1 MYSIDRRSF
10 ITGASALIGAAI
22 PAGAAIAQALGPTL
36 KLTASQA
43 ARLAM
48 TTACFRHNF
57 KPPPSN
63 MGNEPAASGLKL
75 DMLTTPKFLKD
86 TFGITNMEV
95 WCPMVPDTSLDYA
108 RKMRAAAEAVGGR
121 IINVQIDGNYDLSAA
136 DPKRREESVVFVKG
150 WMDRAHATGSPSVRI
165 NIGGGP
171 RGTPL
176 ALEPALASFRTL
188 IDYGNSIGVTVLTEN
203 HGGVGGNIDN
213 CVAFLRALNDKTPRA
228 IIDWGS
234 SSATTPEARLAD
246 LSKMFPYLAMVSAKG
261 MHFDKDYR
269 HLDYP
274 ISPLV
279 RATEATG
286 FRGIYSIELY
296 AEPDHPEDPVAAART
311 MIAEIVPELQ
321 G

>member
-1 MYSIDRRSF
+1 MHTINRRSF
-10 ITGASALIGAAI
+10 VAGAGALIAAAI
-22 PAGAAIAQALGPTL
+22 PAGAAMAQALRPAL
-36 KLTASQA
+36 KLTATQA

-57 KPPPSN
+57 TPPV
-63 MGNEPAASGLKL
+63 GEPATSGPKL

-95 WCPMVPDTSLDYA
+95 WGPMVPDTSLDYA

-136 DPKRREESVVFVKG
+136 DPKRREDSIAFVKS
-150 WMDRAHATGSPSVRI
+150 WMDRANAAGSPSVRI

-171 RGTPL
+171 KGTPL
-176 ALEPALASFRTL
+176 ALEPALKSFHTL
-188 IDYGNSIGVTVLTEN
+188 IDYGGSIGVTVLTEN

-234 SSATTPEARLAD
+234 SDAVTPEARLAD
-246 LSKMFPYLAMVSAKG
+246 LSKMFPYLALVSAKG
-261 MHFDKDYR
+261 MHFDQNYR
-269 HLDYP
+269 HVDYP
-274 ISPLV
+274 IGPLV
-279 RATEATG
+279 RATEAIG

-296 AEPDHPEDPVAAART
+296 AEPDHPQDPVAAART
-311 MIAEIVPELQ
+311 MIAEIVPELRS
-321 G
+321 

>member
-1 MYSIDRRSF
+1 MHSITRRSF
-10 ITGASALIGAAI
+10 VAGAGALAGSAVPCCAASAAALQ
-22 PAGAAIAQALGPTL
+22 PALE
-36 KLTASQA
+36 LTAGQA

-57 KPPPSN
+57 IPPT
-63 MGNEPAASGLKL
+63 GEPAASGPKL

-95 WCPMVPDTSLDYA
+95 WSPMVPDRSLDYA
-108 RKMRAAAEAVGGR
+108 RTMRAAAEAVGGR
-121 IINVQIDGNYDLSAA
+121 IINVQIDGSYDLSAA
-136 DPKRREESVVFVKG
+136 DAKRRADSVQFVKD
-150 WMDRAHATGSPSVRI
+150 WMDRARAANSPSVRI

-176 ALEPALASFRTL
+176 ALEPALESFHTL
-188 IDYGNSIGVTVLTEN
+188 IDYGRSIDVMVLTEN

-213 CVAFLRALNDKTPRA
+213 CVAFLKALNDRTPRA

-261 MHFDKDYR
+261 MHFDSDYR
-269 HLDYP
+269 HIDYP
-274 ISPLV
+274 IGPLV

-296 AEPDHPEDPVAAART
+296 AEPDHPQDPVAAART
-311 MIAEIVPELQ
+311 MIAGIVPELRS
-321 G
+321 